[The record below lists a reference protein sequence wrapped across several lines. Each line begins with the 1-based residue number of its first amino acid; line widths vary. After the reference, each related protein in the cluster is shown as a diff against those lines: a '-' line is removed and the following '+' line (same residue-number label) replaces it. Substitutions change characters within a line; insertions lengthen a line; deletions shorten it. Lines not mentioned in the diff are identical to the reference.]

1 MKARVAVLTSDK
13 VDYKTKTVIR
23 EKEGHYLMIKES
35 IQQKDITF
43 VNMHATQE
51 TTHIHMDIKQIF
63 TDLKRKRHQYN
74 NIREL

>member
-13 VDYKTKTVIR
+13 VDFKTKTVIR

-43 VNMHATQE
+43 VNMHAT
-51 TTHIHMDIKQIF
+51 
-63 TDLKRKRHQYN
+63 
-74 NIREL
+74 